1 MDYLLHDG
9 DEQLVLSTPAQKVR
23 YVVLYLVTLFF
34 APYTFRH
41 LHHRVGLYIVTPDQL
56 LRLFAREPNLVQN
69 IRRIVMHRDEL
80 GRR

>member
-1 MDYLLHDG
+1 MDYLLHDSN
-9 DEQLVLSTPAQKVR
+9 EQLVLSSLAQKVR

-69 IRRIVMHRDEL
+69 IRPIGMHTDEL